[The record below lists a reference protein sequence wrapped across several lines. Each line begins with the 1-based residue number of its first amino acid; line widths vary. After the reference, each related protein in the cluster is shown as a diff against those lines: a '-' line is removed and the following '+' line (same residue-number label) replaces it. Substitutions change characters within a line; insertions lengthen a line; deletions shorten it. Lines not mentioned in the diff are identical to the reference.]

1 MMVAPALGLAAVFLF
16 LPAIYVGWLS
26 LHSSTYGQAASFVG
40 LANYVQI
47 LSDRVFWMAFW
58 NTFWVVN
65 AVVYGELVLGLGL
78 ALLMAAPLRGKAVII
93 AGLIAPYAITEA
105 SAMTMW
111 RSLLEPD
118 VGLLSQA
125 LTALGLPQVDWAVD
139 PVQGLAVASV
149 VAIWHH
155 LPFTFLILYAAL
167 ATVPRELHEAAEI
180 DGAGPLGRFWHVTVP
195 MILPAVLVAVLF
207 RTIFAVRLFSEVWLL
222 TEGGPARMTEVL
234 SIYLYRATFKYHEF
248 GAASAT
254 GAVMLLLSLIVASPY
269 LWRLWRQ
276 MRADA

>member
-1 MMVAPALGLAAVFLF
+1 
-16 LPAIYVGWLS
+16 
-26 LHSSTYGQAASFVG
+26 
-40 LANYVQI
+40 
-47 LSDRVFWMAFW
+47 
-58 NTFWVVN
+58 
-65 AVVYGELVLGLGL
+65 
-78 ALLMAAPLRGKAVII
+78 
-93 AGLIAPYAITEA
+93 
-105 SAMTMW
+105 
-111 RSLLEPD
+111 
-118 VGLLSQA
+118 
-125 LTALGLPQVDWAVD
+125 
-139 PVQGLAVASV
+139 VQGLAVASV

-167 ATVPRELHEAAEI
+167 ATVPRELHEAAAI
-180 DGAGPLGRFWHVTVP
+180 DGAGVFAQFRHVTLP
-195 MILPAVLVAVLF
+195 IILPAVLVAVLF

-254 GAVMLLLSLIVASPY
+254 GAVMLMLSLLVASPY

>member
-1 MMVAPALGLAAVFLF
+1 MMVAPALGLAAIFLF
-16 LPAIYVGWLS
+16 VPAIYVFWLS
-26 LHSSTYGQAASFVG
+26 LHSSTYGQAALFVG
-40 LANYVQI
+40 LANYAQI
-47 LSDRVFWMAFW
+47 LGDRVFWMAFW

-65 AVVYGELVLGLGL
+65 AVVYGELILGLGL
-78 ALLMAAPLRGKAVII
+78 ALLMAAPLRGKAFVI

-139 PVQGLAVASV
+139 PVQALAVACV

-167 ATVPRELHEAAEI
+167 ATVPRELHEAASI

-195 MILPAVLVAVLF
+195 IILPAVLVAVLF

-248 GAASAT
+248 GAAAAT
-254 GAVMLLLSLIVASPY
+254 GVVMLMLSLAVASPY

>member
-1 MMVAPALGLAAVFLF
+1 MMVAPALALAAIFLF
-16 LPAIYVGWLS
+16 VPAIYVGWLS
-26 LHSSTYGQAASFVG
+26 LHSSTYGQAARFVG
-40 LANYVQI
+40 LANYAAI
-47 LSDRVFWMAFW
+47 LGDRVFWMAFW

-65 AVVYGELVLGLGL
+65 GVVYGELVLGLGL
-78 ALLMAAPLRGKAVII
+78 ALLMTAPLRGKPLVI

-111 RSLLEPD
+111 RFLLEPD

-139 PVQGLAVASV
+139 PMQGLAVASV

-167 ATVPRELHEAAEI
+167 ATVPRELHEAASI
-180 DGAGPLGRFWHVTVP
+180 DGAGPFGRFRHVTIP
-195 MILPAVLVAVLF
+195 IILPAVLVAVLF

-254 GAVMLLLSLIVASPY
+254 GAVMLLLSLVIASPY
-269 LWRLWRQ
+269 LWRLWQQ